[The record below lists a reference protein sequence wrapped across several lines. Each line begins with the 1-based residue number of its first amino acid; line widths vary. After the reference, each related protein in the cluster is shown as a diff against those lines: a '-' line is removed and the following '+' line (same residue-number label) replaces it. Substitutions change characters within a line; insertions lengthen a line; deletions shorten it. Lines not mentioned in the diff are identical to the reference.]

1 MLPEFYHKC
10 LSRLLSPR
18 QYTTLQILIYLIQSH
33 KTIQLE
39 KIAALLPIPIQY
51 ESRRK
56 HIQRFLA
63 LPIGTVQCIWYPI
76 FKKWLK
82 INRERSKTCYLA
94 IDRTQWQERNLFVV
108 SLIENQRG
116 IPLNWI
122 LLPKKGSSNFREQ
135 KRLLQSALRL
145 FKGYQIVVL
154 GDREFGNIALA
165 SWLETN
171 RCKYVIR
178 TKDNK
183 YIQEIG
189 KEYQLLKSL
198 GLRKGKCLYFPEV
211 QLTKQ
216 RGFGRVNLALYWSKK
231 TRKKGIDEGW
241 YLITNLEDV
250 TAAVKAYS
258 KRSGIEAMFKDC
270 KTGGYNL
277 EKCQA
282 SEKRLLFLVL
292 IIAIAYTTAIA
303 KGTKIK
309 LMGYQK
315 YICRIISPPR
325 IVRRH
330 SNFWV
335 GLYGEL
341 WLEIGEYCQKL
352 VEQLMRLT
360 PNKLPNYQRGL
371 RAKQLIQLA
380 FNSLVTP

>member
-10 LSRLLSPR
+10 LSRLLTPR
-18 QYTTLQILIYLIQSH
+18 QYTTLQILVFLLQSY

-39 KIAALLPIPIQY
+39 KLAALLPIPIQY
-51 ESRRK
+51 QSRRK
-56 HIQRFLA
+56 HLQRFLV
-63 LPIGTVQCIWYPI
+63 LPTLTVKYLWFPI
-76 FKKWLK
+76 LKQWLK
-82 INRERSKTCYLA
+82 RNRSKKSDCYLA

-108 SLIENQRG
+108 SLIDNQRA
-116 IPLNWI
+116 IPINWN
-122 LLPKKGSSNFREQ
+122 LLDKKGSSNFREQ
-135 KRLLQSALRL
+135 KILLRSVLNL
-145 FKGYQIVVL
+145 LKGYKIVIL

-165 SWLETN
+165 NWLESKK
-171 RCKYVIR
+171 CQYVLR

-189 KEYQLLKSL
+189 GDYQLLKSL
-198 GLRKGKCLYFPEV
+198 GLRRGKSLYFSQV

-216 RGFGRVNLALYWSKK
+216 LGFSRVNLALFWSKK
-231 TRKKGIDEGW
+231 TGKKARDEGW
-241 YLITNLEDV
+241 YLITNLPSI

-277 EKCQA
+277 EKCRV
-282 SEKRLLFLVL
+282 SEARLLSL
-292 IIAIAYTTAIA
+292 ILLITIAYTTAIA
-303 KGTKIK
+303 KGIKIK
-309 LMGYQK
+309 SMGLQK
-315 YICRIISPPR
+315 YICRLTSLPR
-325 IVRRH
+325 IVKRH

-335 GLYGEL
+335 GLYGGL
-341 WLEIGEYCQKL
+341 WVETFDSCHQL

-360 PNKLPNYQRGL
+360 ANKLPFYQRGL